1 MPNHT
6 VTSDY
11 VIEIRQLDVKAS
23 LIEKQSEALGASGA
37 TPLHFPREK
46 IYSSQKSNWITSQ
59 ILNQGPSAKQKSK
72 GSEATA

>member
-37 TPLHFPREK
+37 TRLHFLRVTTRK
-46 IYSSQKSNWITSQ
+46 ILLESRIQLDNFPNS
-59 ILNQGPSAKQKSK
+59 
-72 GSEATA
+72 

>member
-37 TPLHFPREK
+37 TRLHFPRV
-46 IYSSQKSNWITSQ
+46 TSRKNLLESRIQ
-59 ILNQGPSAKQKSK
+59 LDNFPNS
-72 GSEATA
+72 